1 MNFIV
6 HFAID
11 NEYVVVEKDLMTLPQ
26 EFDDLNIQGWRDYI
40 QGGGT
45 IPMVNCVYD
54 DHVYEGTIV
63 HVSHDSCEDV
73 LRKIRRIVETK
84 HSSLSTILSIIPR
97 VQQRRNCVPPLS
109 VSYLFVMCIVVN
121 IK

>member
-1 MNFIV
+1 M
-6 HFAID
+6 
-11 NEYVVVEKDLMTLPQ
+11 
-26 EFDDLNIQGWRDYI
+26 
-40 QGGGT
+40 
-45 IPMVNCVYD
+45 PMVNCVYE

-109 VSYLFVMCIVVN
+109 VSYLFVMCIVCKYFLN
-121 IK
+121 FSC